1 MAVGKDVRAKIE
13 VNMRMHNKVMRS
25 ERICHL
31 LSSSSTSIKK
41 LFVFCTLIIIE
52 LSCQN
57 KSSDSVTTQN
67 HDIDTLRDNSIVSAG
82 TIKTATNV
90 ISDSLRWYLMNQK
103 PMSKLFY
110 KKIFKDDLTSIDT
123 VFVYAIGT
131 PVGFTNPVLTIFH
144 SVESDRLKQLVDLS
158 LFDSTWNLIGT
169 ISLKYEVDYYLYSQD
184 YRFLNDSVIE
194 IVADQGLGFDTDDYV
209 KTTVKVR
216 LDELRIFD
224 TLEIKVDTIRVAYE

>member
-31 LSSSSTSIKK
+31 FSSSSTSIKK
-41 LFVFCTLIIIE
+41 LLVFCTLIIIE

-82 TIKTATNV
+82 TIKAATNV

-194 IVADQGLGFDTDDYV
+194 IVADQGLGFDTNDYV

>member
-1 MAVGKDVRAKIE
+1 MI
-13 VNMRMHNKVMRS
+13 
-25 ERICHL
+25 
-31 LSSSSTSIKK
+31 T
-41 LFVFCTLIIIE
+41 IE

-57 KSSDSVTTQN
+57 KSGDSVTTQY
-67 HDIDTLRDNSIVSAG
+67 HDNDTLMHKSIVSPGTITAG
-82 TIKTATNV
+82 TNLIY
-90 ISDSLRWYLMNQK
+90 DSLRWYLMNQK
-103 PMSKLFY
+103 AIPKLFY
-110 KKIFKDDLTSIDT
+110 KQIFKDDLTPIDT
-123 VFVYAIGT
+123 VYVSEIRNL
-131 PVGFTNPVLTIFH
+131 VGFINPVITIFH